1 MSSTAVRFYAFVAL
15 FCLALAASTG
25 VLLRF
30 GIIYGMPVWAQDY
43 TAVRHAHSHLMYF
56 GWGTLG
62 IMTLI
67 WSMLPEL
74 TGRRLPH
81 GVHVQMALI
90 CILSLLSFPAFWQN
104 GYGKTV
110 VGSLEL
116 PLGSMA
122 AAINGL
128 PWFLFMI
135 LYARATWRVPD
146 RPLSLQLWDWAC
158 LLLLLASMGATAVG
172 MQVALGVESAVLR
185 DAALHLFLDVFAVG
199 WFTLATL
206 GLLWARLRSR
216 AGAPGWLP
224 TQSMAILLGVTFV
237 LGMSPAVT
245 PPSVFWIAAIANA
258 AAALLLARHVH
269 ALWLRRQH
277 LPALVWF
284 ALAALGIDILIA
296 FVILIPGLWRWSAGT
311 QLRVFFLHTLLLG
324 WMSSALLGLMLDA
337 LLAWPRPVLRWLGWV
352 WMVGVGSMLV
362 ALLGLGISQF
372 LVVTPVTW
380 LKLAAVSSIAPAAVA
395 IVAALGMF
403 GALFTRTADDG

>member
-1 MSSTAVRFYAFVAL
+1 MSTTALRFYAFVAL

-25 VLLRF
+25 VLLRY
-30 GIIYGMPVWAQDY
+30 GMIYGMPAWALNY
-43 TAVRHAHSHLMYF
+43 AAVRHAHSHLMYF

-74 TGRRLPH
+74 TGRRLPR
-81 GVHVQMALI
+81 GVHVQMALT
-90 CILSLLSFPAFWQN
+90 CILSVLSFPAFWLN
-104 GYGKTV
+104 GYGTTT

-128 PWFLFMI
+128 PWFLFMF
-135 LYARATWRVPD
+135 LYARATWRVPN
-146 RPLSLQLWDWAC
+146 RPLALQLWDWAS

-172 MQVALGVESAVLR
+172 MQVALGIDSAVLR

-199 WFTLATL
+199 WFTLAML
-206 GLLWARLRSR
+206 GLLWAWLRTR
-216 AGAPGWLP
+216 VGAPGWLP
-224 TQSMAILLGVTFV
+224 TQSMAILLGITFV

-284 ALAALGIDILIA
+284 ALAALAIDIIVA
-296 FVILIPGLWRWSAGT
+296 FVILIPGIWRWSAGT

-337 LLAWPRPVLRWLGWV
+337 LLGWPRSALRWLSWV
-352 WMVGVGSMLV
+352 WIVGVGSMLA
-362 ALLGLGISQF
+362 ALLGLGLSQF
-372 LVVTPVTW
+372 LAVAPVTW
-380 LKLAAVSSIAPAAVA
+380 LKLAAASSIAPAIVA

-403 GALFTRTADDG
+403 VALFARQTGDG